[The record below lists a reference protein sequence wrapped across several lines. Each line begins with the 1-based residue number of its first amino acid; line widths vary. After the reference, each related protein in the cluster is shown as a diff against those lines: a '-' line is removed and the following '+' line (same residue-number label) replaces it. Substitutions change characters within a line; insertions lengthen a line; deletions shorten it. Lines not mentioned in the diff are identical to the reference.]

1 MASRVERI
9 RRSSGPRRNMNPA
22 GAEMPLLFKT
32 PIEDKPDGVLVGPW
46 RSPRNMLTAQS
57 YDGHKSI
64 HDDDTA
70 SKLGFRGGTIEGPT
84 HFSLLAPLGVRI
96 WGEDFLARGCI
107 SAHYRAPCFEGEETQ
122 AQIRLERDPRRAEV
136 QVLKRDGVEVL
147 RGTISLG
154 PDHGQTSLDLRLTE
168 LEPLQDRRI
177 LADIRLGSTTPRRQV
192 VMEFDRPMGALYPFS
207 LRDKLQSITEP
218 SPAYDPATASETP
231 WKKAILPFE
240 MISVL
245 GQYTI
250 ADEPIPVRNPVV
262 GLFADQEIRLI
273 DGPLFVGQT
282 YEIERTMIAMSG
294 SRRTESL
301 WMRTSVFREGE
312 DHLVA
317 TLLLN
322 QAYLKASFPGYP
334 EYEGASG

>member
-1 MASRVERI
+1 MTA
-9 RRSSGPRRNMNPA
+9 
-22 GAEMPLLFKT
+22 LFQTKV
-32 PIEDKPDGVLVGPW
+32 DHLPDGALVGPW
-46 RSPRNMLTAQS
+46 RTPRNMLTAQS
-57 YDGHKSI
+57 YDGHSSI

-70 SKLGFRGGTIEGPT
+70 HKLGFQGGTVEGPT
-84 HFSLLAPLGVRI
+84 HFSQLAPLGVAI
-96 WGEDFLARGCI
+96 WGEQFLARGCI
-107 SAHYRAPCFEGEETQ
+107 SAHYRTPCYDGEET
-122 AQIRLERDPRRAEV
+122 RAIAHPTPNRGDAPI
-136 QVLKRDGVEVL
+136 QVVKRDGSEVL
-147 RGTISLG
+147 RGTMSIG
-154 PDHGQTSLDLRLTE
+154 PDHGQTALDLRISQ
-168 LEPLQDRRI
+168 LEPLSERRI
-177 LADIRLGSTTPRRQV
+177 LADVVVGAITPRRRV
-192 VMEFDRPMGALYPFS
+192 VMAFDQNMGALYPFS
-207 LRDKLQSITEP
+207 LKDKLQSITEP